1 MTSSLLSKRKVNET
15 RVELSLGDRF
25 GWNSSGSGKNV
36 VIDFGS
42 PNIAKPFHAGH
53 LRSSVIGNF
62 LKHIYTANGYHV
74 TGINYL
80 GDWGKQFGLLAVG
93 YLKYGSEQAMEK
105 DAIKHLFDVYVKIA
119 AEASLDAS
127 VHDEARAYFKRMEDG
142 DTEALSLWRK
152 FKNLSIAKY
161 EKVFERLNI
170 KFDVYSGESH
180 YEQHMKDV
188 IKMLTDRNLLV
199 ESKGA
204 MVVDLT
210 ENKLGNARASQFL

>member
-1 MTSSLLSKRKVNET
+1 MGV
-15 RVELSLGDRF
+15 
-25 GWNSSGSGKNV
+25 GKNV

-93 YLKYGSEQAMEK
+93 YLKYGNDQTMEQ
-105 DAIKHLFDVYVKIA
+105 DAIKHLFDVYVKISA
-119 AEASLDAS
+119 DASLD
-127 VHDEARAYFKRMEDG
+127 VTIHEQARSYFKRMENG
-142 DTEALSLWRK
+142 DKEALALWSK
-152 FKNLSIAKY
+152 FRALSIVKY
-161 EKVFERLNI
+161 EQVFARLNV
-170 KFDVYSGESH
+170 KFDVYSGESY
-180 YEQHMKDV
+180 YEEGMKDV
-188 IKMLTDRNLLV
+188 LRILKNVNLLT

-204 MVVDLT
+204 MVVDLSDK
-210 ENKLGNARASQFL
+210 KLGSFMAHIQIALS